1 MKSRAV
7 GILIMVLL
15 VMIAIV
21 CMLGFKGQSKEVYL
35 EETQGETLPDGST
48 RYDLGDGDFV
58 IEPPSDPA
66 QPDPGQS
73 AETPAEPSAAPAE
86 KGTVKTFEY
95 GELTLEVSNVKEVKQ
110 GSCFD
115 GMENWE
121 YDVYV
126 VYPGAVVKILNAD
139 TFIDEETDL
148 PHASWA
154 FLVSDD
160 ERVDILDGM
169 EPLEITGEVRGVYD
183 TESSVY
189 VLGFEMSDD

>member
-7 GILIMVLL
+7 GILMMVLL
-15 VMIAIV
+15 VMIAAF

-35 EETQGETLPDGST
+35 EDMQGETLPDGSV

-58 IEPPSDPA
+58 IEPPSEPA
-66 QPDPGQS
+66 QPDLGQP
-73 AETPAEPSAAPAE
+73 AATPAEPSATPAA

-95 GELTLEVSNVKEVKQ
+95 GELTLEVSNVKEIGQ

-126 VYPGAVVKILNAD
+126 VYPEAVVKVLNAD
-139 TFIDEETDL
+139 TFIDEETNL

-154 FLVSDD
+154 FLMADD
-160 ERVDILDGM
+160 KRIDIMDGM
-169 EPLEITGEVRGVYD
+169 EPLEITGEVLGVYD
-183 TESSVY
+183 TESSLY
-189 VLGFEMSDD
+189 VLAFEMSDE

>member
-58 IEPPSDPA
+58 IEPPSEPA
-66 QPDPGQS
+66 QSDSGQ
-73 AETPAEPSAAPAE
+73 PAVTPAE

-139 TFIDEETDL
+139 TFIDEETSL

-189 VLGFEMSDD
+189 VLGFELSDD